1 MEIAL
6 AITSVLAV
14 YFFIRGFR
22 VSLCNAELKEKI
34 KNQNDIIDTKSNAV
48 QESFLKFVSDS
59 RELAYEYIEEVQGGL
74 KKFVNGIESE
84 IAYFDEYGV
93 VGDAYPHYHSMKKIS
108 AEYKDLKKLLPEE
121 SNA

>member
-6 AITSVLAV
+6 VVTSVLAV
-14 YFFIRGFR
+14 YFFIRGFQL
-22 VSLCNAELKEKI
+22 SLRNAELKEKI
-34 KNQNDIIDTKSNAV
+34 ESQNRIIDIKSNAV

-59 RELAYEYIEEVQGGL
+59 REWAYEYIENVQEGL
-74 KKFVNGIESE
+74 TKFVKGIESE

-108 AEYKDLKKLLPEE
+108 QEYKELKKLLPEE